1 MDEYKKNSKKQLIQI
16 GQQLRKISSIYRI
29 KNKTHS
35 KLWLTGNKDLNH
47 SKSMLDRE
55 LSFYKMD
62 NKRLNKVEMKYT
74 KTFREYDNYLSKN
87 IVFIDL
93 FDAAANNSI
102 LECII
107 RNTPVIVNKIPGVVF
122 YLGENY
128 PLYFSNLQEV
138 DEILKNEELIL
149 KAHEY
154 LKNMDKTE
162 LTIEYFKNDLVT
174 EISNTI
180 DLQKSK
186 KLNMSEKEE
195 FRYICSKYM
204 NSMKKVPLPD
214 FDKNSMYESVLIE
227 YRILPHL
234 EFLIRNTI
242 LKLGEKWSHSVVCG
256 NNNYEYMVQLCEKIS
271 PNINVIKTNY
281 DNLFPSDYSR
291 FLSSNEFWSLLNGE
305 KILIYQE
312 DSLIF
317 KSDITIDEFMKWD
330 YIGAPWTIYN
340 NDNKAGVGN
349 GGISLRSKSVMM
361 KIMDTIS
368 IFDTKYNSSTTEYM
382 NNTKSNVPPEDVYF
396 SKNIEDL
403 NIGSLADRKS
413 AGRFST
419 ESIYSKDC
427 FAGHN
432 FWLRDQNWRDRIHD
446 LMSGLF

>member
-1 MDEYKKNSKKQLIQI
+1 
-16 GQQLRKISSIYRI
+16 
-29 KNKTHS
+29 
-35 KLWLTGNKDLNH
+35 
-47 SKSMLDRE
+47 
-55 LSFYKMD
+55 
-62 NKRLNKVEMKYT
+62 
-74 KTFREYDNYLSKN
+74 
-87 IVFIDL
+87 
-93 FDAAANNSI
+93 
-102 LECII
+102 
-107 RNTPVIVNKIPGVVF
+107 
-122 YLGENY
+122 
-128 PLYFSNLQEV
+128 
-138 DEILKNEELIL
+138 
-149 KAHEY
+149 
-154 LKNMDKTE
+154 
-162 LTIEYFKNDLVT
+162 
-174 EISNTI
+174 
-180 DLQKSK
+180 
-186 KLNMSEKEE
+186 
-195 FRYICSKYM
+195 
-204 NSMKKVPLPD
+204 
-214 FDKNSMYESVLIE
+214 
-227 YRILPHL
+227 
-234 EFLIRNTI
+234 
-242 LKLGEKWSHSVVCG
+242 
-256 NNNYEYMVQLCEKIS
+256 MVQLCEKIS

-368 IFDTKYNSSTTEYM
+368 IFDTKYNTSTTEYM
-382 NNTKSNVPPEDVYF
+382 NNTMSNVPPEDVYF